1 MNAIHSNLHCIFH
14 NSNNNIRPD
23 SLLYTIISAAFSIEK
38 ETPERNDTGTQCNL
52 RMLYIIVDTHIAMKQ
67 TLKFMRHK
75 SYNNVCIKEIDFSY
89 ITKHKSLN
97 DMFRTSRQRERIIIK
112 SHKNCIFRINAF
124 LFPFCIIL
132 ALIESGRV
140 HIRCIHI
147 LFFCGLF
154 IAFYSCPFCNVM
166 DLRETIQNDH
176 NLYTE
181 WICDN
186 RFLLLFE

>member
-1 MNAIHSNLHCIFH
+1 MQFILIYIAYSTIQ
-14 NSNNNIRPD
+14 
-23 SLLYTIISAAFSIEK
+23 TIIFDQIHFYTRSSMLHFLLK
-38 ETPERNDTGTQCNL
+38 QRHQKGMTPEHYAIYVH
-52 RMLYIIVDTHIAMKQ
+52 YIYISVDTHIAMKQ

-124 LFPFCIIL
+124 LFPVCIIL

-147 LFFCGLF
+147 FFVGYLLHF
-154 IAFYSCPFCNVM
+154 IHVLSVT
-166 DLRETIQNDH
+166 L
-176 NLYTE
+176 
-181 WICDN
+181 WV
-186 RFLLLFE
+186 